1 MLRKRTFLSLNLKRT
16 AQHQLQLLIRDLEAS
31 RQSVLNILSL
41 LELFFPLHDMSTFE
55 FNV

>member
-1 MLRKRTFLSLNLKRT
+1 M